1 MPVTAKLSKLF
12 YDRLGD
18 QVVAELVDWL
28 NAVDVEYRTVL
39 RDTNESNFARFEK
52 RFAEQ
57 DAWIERR
64 FAEQDARIEKRFAEQ
79 DKRIAE
85 QFTRVDARFTELGTR
100 MERRFGGVD
109 AKFAETREFMERALK
124 EQTRWMFV
132 AWASLLIPIIGLW
145 MRP

>member
-18 QVVAELVDWL
+18 QVVSELVDWL
-28 NAVDVEYRTVL
+28 NAVDAEYRSAL
-39 RDTNESNFARFEK
+39 RETNEMNFARF
-52 RFAEQ
+52 
-57 DAWIERR
+57 DAKQAQR

-79 DKRIAE
+79 DARLEKRFAE
-85 QFTRVDARFTELGTR
+85 IDT
-100 MERRFGGVD
+100 
-109 AKFAETREFMERALK
+109 KFAENREFMERALK

-145 MRP
+145 TRP